1 MVENDFMDLS
11 SDYSPLD
18 CGYPSGDEHVNK
30 VKFEDHVDEVQVD
43 AHVEEPVD
51 QIGRAH
57 V

>member
-18 CGYPSGDEHVNK
+18 CGYPSGDEHVDK
-30 VKFEDHVDEVQVD
+30 VKFEDHVDEVQVE

-51 QIGRAH
+51 KIA
-57 V
+57 